1 MSTAGNP
8 HLPVWMS
15 HKTTTLEKRPSGPRT
30 RECNPSV
37 YPNAGL
43 WRHLVGPTGHR
54 DAPRHICLTRNGG
67 AEDREQKVTGPKAIG
82 RYPCAAHT
90 GTRAAAS
97 PYPAAGLFY
106 RGPQH
111 SAGAPYHP
119 PATVER
125 PLWPRGLV
133 VCAVSSPR
141 PRALETG
148 GRVRVGGGGRGG
160 GTRGDV
166 LATGSVLGRDSP
178 VSGDSRANAFHRVQ
192 TQAGSPTQQSGGL
205 ASPVTLSLQGQQA
218 GQRRGAPAPLRLC
231 VQAGSWPFASARP
244 ALCDADTHVARC
256 KNPVRCI
263 PSKRQGDIR
272 PPKK

>member
-1 MSTAGNP
+1 MQ
-8 HLPVWMS
+8 
-15 HKTTTLEKRPSGPRT
+15 
-30 RECNPSV
+30 PSV

-43 WRHLVGPTGHR
+43 WRHLVGPTGHH
-54 DAPRHICLTRNGG
+54 DAPRRICLTRNGG

-82 RYPCAAHT
+82 RYLCAAHT
-90 GTRAAAS
+90 GARAAAS

-119 PATVER
+119 PAQVER

-148 GRVRVGGGGRGG
+148 GRVRVGGEGKELGGRPGHWVRARPRQPGLRRFSSQRLSPRPDAGREPHTAGG
-160 GTRGDV
+160 RPCAPCDPESPGP
-166 LATGSVLGRDSP
+166 AGR
-178 VSGDSRANAFHRVQ
+178 AA
-192 TQAGSPTQQSGGL
+192 SGGARPSAALRPGREL
-205 ASPVTLSLQGQQA
+205 A
-218 GQRRGAPAPLRLC
+218 LRL
-231 VQAGSWPFASARP
+231 RP
-244 ALCDADTHVARC
+244 PCSLRRRHTVARC
-256 KNPVRCI
+256 NNPVRCI
-263 PSKRQGDIR
+263 ASKRQGDIR

>member
-30 RECNPSV
+30 RKCNPSV

-54 DAPRHICLTRNGG
+54 DAPRRICLTRNGG

-119 PATVER
+119 PAQVER

-148 GRVRVGGGGRGG
+148 GRVRVGGGGQGG

-166 LATGSVLGRDSP
+166 LATGSMLSRDGP
-178 VSGDSRANAFHRVQ
+178 ISGDSRANAFHRVQ

-205 ASPVTLSLQGQQA
+205 APPATLSLQGQQA
-218 GQRRGAPAPLRLC
+218 GQRRGGARPSAALRPGRELALRL
-231 VQAGSWPFASARP
+231 
-244 ALCDADTHVARC
+244 
-256 KNPVRCI
+256 
-263 PSKRQGDIR
+263 R
-272 PPKK
+272 PPCSLRRRHTCSSL

>member
-1 MSTAGNP
+1 M
-8 HLPVWMS
+8 
-15 HKTTTLEKRPSGPRT
+15 
-30 RECNPSV
+30 
-37 YPNAGL
+37 
-43 WRHLVGPTGHR
+43 
-54 DAPRHICLTRNGG
+54 
-67 AEDREQKVTGPKAIG
+67 TGPKAIG

-148 GRVRVGGGGRGG
+148 GRVRVEGARRRNSGGRPG
-160 GTRGDV
+160 
-166 LATGSVLGRDSP
+166 
-178 VSGDSRANAFHRVQ
+178 HRVHAQ
-192 TQAGSPTQQSGGL
+192 PRQPGLRRFSSQRLSPRPDAGREPHTAGGRPCAPCDPESPGPAGRAASGGRPPL
-205 ASPVTLSLQGQQA
+205 CGSASRPGA
-218 GQRRGAPAPLRLC
+218 GPSP
-231 VQAGSWPFASARP
+231 PP
-244 ALCDADTHVARC
+244 ALLSATQTHM
-256 KNPVRCI
+256 
-263 PSKRQGDIR
+263 
-272 PPKK
+272 

>member
-54 DAPRHICLTRNGG
+54 DAPRRICWTRNGG

-90 GTRAAAS
+90 GARAAAS

-133 VCAVSSPR
+133 VWAMSSPR
-141 PRALETG
+141 PRAPETG
-148 GRVRVGGGGRGG
+148 GRVRVGGEGEELG
-160 GTRGDV
+160 GTSWPPGPC
-166 LATGSVLGRDSP
+166 SVETARSP
-178 VSGDSRANAFHRVQ
+178 EILEPTPFTASRRRPGAPHSSRAALR
-192 TQAGSPTQQSGGL
+192 
-205 ASPVTLSLQGQQA
+205 
-218 GQRRGAPAPLRLC
+218 PLR
-231 VQAGSWPFASARP
+231 P
-244 ALCDADTHVARC
+244 
-256 KNPVRCI
+256 
-263 PSKRQGDIR
+263 
-272 PPKK
+272 